1 MPATLSRRRFLW
13 GLVHGMQ
20 ARRGGAGAGPGG
32 DSEGQISLL
41 SSQCDHNVFQKSRLG
56 ARATRPRSALPCL
69 RSWICTPTTLPL
81 VYESK
86 RHLNPSKG
94 ASVRGIAS
102 QRLTAESATPAA
114 SACCMTCFMACP
126 ACLARTQPLPLLSR
140 VCLLPNPTSIAR
152 TGTFST
158 IDSLQLTVIGDDLK
172 LCIAAG
178 E

>member
-1 MPATLSRRRFLW
+1 MTHPWAPHSW
-13 GLVHGMQ
+13 
-20 ARRGGAGAGPGG
+20 GGAGGG
-32 DSEGQISLL
+32 DSVASVIITFFSILDL
-41 SSQCDHNVFQKSRLG
+41 RYRF
-56 ARATRPRSALPCL
+56 RPRSALPSL
-69 RSWICTPTTLPL
+69 RSWIHTPTTMSS

-86 RHLNPSKG
+86 RDLNRSKG
-94 ASVRGIAS
+94 ASGIGTAS
-102 QRLTAESATPAA
+102 QRLTAESAAPAA
-114 SACCMTCFMACP
+114 SVCSMACFMASH

-140 VCLLPNPTSIAR
+140 ICLLPNPTSIAR